1 MLDRIAQ
8 AGSKTDLFG
17 CPAAKLGKDQELKA
31 SGITFFRKGSDDPK
45 LGRIATEA
53 DDRGFLVGVSRIAG
67 HRRRIF
73 HPSHATE
80 HAFEHGSVYIRN
92 LADRYRADLRG
103 AFDFFLLEVSR
114 TFLVELAQEHGWRG
128 GVDLAC
134 QAGIVDPT
142 LSHLA
147 AAVEQLLDGHGKMNP
162 LFVDQLGITI
172 GIHLIQN
179 YASSRSGALT
189 ARQIQ
194 LSATQIETARSMLGG
209 SAGAHSIAEV
219 ARACGVSRGYF
230 IQGFKEATGQ
240 TPHRW
245 VMSQR
250 TEQARDMMLKT
261 RSSLADI
268 ALACGFADQSHF
280 TRVFSRA
287 TGMSPGSWRRISR
300 SG

>member
-1 MLDRIAQ
+1 MLDRIGHAET
-8 AGSKTDLFG
+8 KRDLFG
-17 CPAAKLGKDQELKA
+17 CPAGKLGKDQELKS

-45 LGRIATEA
+45 LGQIVTEA
-53 DDRGFLVGVSRIAG
+53 DDRGFLVGVSRAAG

-73 HPSHATE
+73 HETHATE
-80 HAFEHGSVYIRN
+80 HDFEHGSVYIRN
-92 LADRYRADLRG
+92 LADRYRADLAG

-134 QAGIVDPT
+134 QAGVVDPT

-147 AAVEQLLDGHGKMNP
+147 AAVEQLLDGRGKINP

-172 GIHLIQN
+172 GIHLMQN
-179 YASSRSGALT
+179 YASARSGALT
-189 ARQIQ
+189 SRQIQ
-194 LSATQIETARSMLGG
+194 LSPKQIETARSMLNEPG
-209 SAGAHSIAEV
+209 SHSIADV

-250 TEQARDMMLKT
+250 TEQARSMMLKT
-261 RSSLADI
+261 KFSLADI

-280 TRVFSRA
+280 SRVFSRA
-287 TGMSPGSWRRISR
+287 NGMSPGSWRRIAR